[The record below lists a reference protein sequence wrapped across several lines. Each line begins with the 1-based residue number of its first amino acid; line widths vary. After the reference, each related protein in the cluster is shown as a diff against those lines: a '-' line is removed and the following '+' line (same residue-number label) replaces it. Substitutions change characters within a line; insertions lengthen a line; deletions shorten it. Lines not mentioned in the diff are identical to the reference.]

1 MIEVENIG
9 KRYGPLEAVKGVS
22 FSIDAGEVVGLL
34 GPNGAGKTTI
44 MRILTCY
51 LFPSYGTARLNG
63 CDVTSEPLA
72 VKRTLGY
79 LPESAPLYADLN
91 VMESLE
97 FIAQSHRLGGLET
110 RRRIESVIEE
120 CGLADVVYKNIER
133 LSKGFKQRTGLAQ
146 AIIHQP
152 EILILDEPT
161 TGLDPN
167 QIIEIRELIKR
178 LGKEKTV
185 LLSTHI
191 LQEVE
196 ATCRRVMI
204 LNEGQIVAQGTT
216 EEIGREMKGE
226 TLLKLRLRGRESP
239 DAGLRRLSAVRE
251 ILSLGAEAE
260 GDYRVQL
267 SVERSA
273 ENAEERIFD
282 WAVSHGYKILAMI
295 PERLS
300 LEDIFIK
307 LTRDGGE
314 DVRNVH

>member
-22 FSIDAGEVVGLL
+22 FSIAAGEVVGLL

-63 CDVTSEPLA
+63 CDVTREPLA

-97 FIAQSHRLGGLET
+97 FIAQSHRLGTQET
-110 RRRIESVIEE
+110 RRRFESVIEE
-120 CGLADVVYKNIER
+120 CGLADVVYRNIER
-133 LSKGFKQRTGLAQ
+133 LSKGYKQRTGLAQ

-185 LLSTHI
+185 VLSTHI

-226 TLLKLRLRGRESP
+226 TLLKLRLRGKENP
-239 DAGLRRLSAVRE
+239 GTGLRRLSAVRE
-251 ILSLGAEAE
+251 ILSLSAEAE
-260 GDYRVQL
+260 GDYRIQL

-282 WAVSHGYKILAMI
+282 WAVDHGYKILAMI

-300 LEDIFIK
+300 LEDIFIQ

-314 DVRNVH
+314 DVHNVH